1 MQRQQAEQVSLGR
14 ALAAG
19 LGAGATTGL
28 VAAVLSAPLRRLA
41 GVGDRALI
49 NGASTVGLALGFWL
63 LGGVLYWAIAGR
75 VRRPALIV
83 GIVAAIIGVLVAIA
97 IYADAGPAPLAPY
110 PTRFASL
117 AVPLIAIVVIV
128 GAALLPWL
136 ARQPLPG
143 LRAGV
148 AGALLAALIAGGLV
162 YALDRKGSVHYTL
175 TTVGQAA
182 RGSTSDVAATPAAVA
197 SGTTTTPAAVAGN
210 ATAASPTPA
219 SGSASA
225 AAATRTLHFV
235 VASNSEVSYTV
246 REKLA
251 RLPGPSDAIGK
262 TQTISGEIWLT
273 PTGLVPAHPSTI
285 TVDLRTLTS
294 DAPQRDRF
302 LLNNSL
308 ESNTYPYATYTITGI
323 DGFPTN
329 YKQGTPVQVT
339 LHGNFTVH
347 GQTKPLDWTGTAVY
361 DGTQIEVVM
370 STQFDMTEFG
380 ITPPNVPVARAES
393 GVRLDAHIYAT
404 QQAS

>member
-1 MQRQQAEQVSLGR
+1 MEMQMRKRPTLGR

-28 VAAVLSAPLRRLA
+28 LAAVLSAPLRRLA
-41 GVGDRALI
+41 GVSDRALI
-49 NGASTVGLALGFWL
+49 NGASAVGLAIGFWL
-63 LGGVLYWAIAGR
+63 LGSVLYWAIAGR
-75 VRRPALIV
+75 ARRPALIV
-83 GIVAAIIGVLVAIA
+83 GVVAAIIGVLVAAA

-110 PTRFASL
+110 PVRFASL
-117 AVPLIAIVVIV
+117 AVPLIAVVVIG
-128 GAALLPWL
+128 GALLLPWL
-136 ARQPLPG
+136 VHQPLPG

-175 TTVGQAA
+175 TTAGREV
-182 RGSTSDVAATPAAVA
+182 SSKNDTLP
-197 SGTTTTPAAVAGN
+197 TPAAVAGG
-210 ATAASPTPA
+210 TAVA
-219 SGSASA
+219 SGTPTAGG
-225 AAATRTLHFV
+225 AAATATPAASALHFV
-235 VASNSEVSYTV
+235 VAQGSEVSYTV
-246 REKLA
+246 REQLA

-262 TQTISGEIWLT
+262 TQTISGDIWLT
-273 PTGLVPAHPSTI
+273 PTGLDPAHVSTI

-294 DAPQRDRF
+294 DAPQRDRY

-308 ESNTYPYATYTITGI
+308 QSNAYPYATYTITNI

-329 YKQGTPVQVT
+329 YKPGTPVQVT

-347 GQTKPLDWTGTAVY
+347 GQTKPLDWTGMATY
-361 DGTQIEVVM
+361 DGKQIEVVM
-370 STQFDMTEFG
+370 STQFDMNDFG

-404 QQAS
+404 QQAG